1 MQKKHIS
8 KTLAVEIFVLF
19 IGVGIHPAFAMEEH
33 YENNA
38 GYAPA
43 RS

>member
-1 MQKKHIS
+1 MKKI
-8 KTLAVEIFVLF
+8 LVIGVIALF
-19 IGVGIHPAFAMEEH
+19 IGVGFQPAFAMEEH